1 VTARPLRIA
10 VLVSGRGSNLDAILR
25 ACAAGTLPAQV
36 VQVISNRPGAG
47 GLTLAAAAGVPAA
60 VVDHRQFADRAAFED
75 ALDAQLATVPCDL
88 LVLAGFMRV
97 LTAGFV
103 ARHSGRLINIHPSL
117 LPAFPGLDTHARALA
132 AGVTEHGASVHFVT
146 AAVDG
151 GPLIAQIRVPV
162 RASDTPD
169 TLAARVLAAEH
180 RLYPMVLGW
189 YAQGRL
195 ALAGE
200 RVELDGLP
208 LAAPVQFVAAGDWND

>member
-1 VTARPLRIA
+1 VTAHPLRIA
-10 VLVSGRGSNLDAILR
+10 VLISGRGSNLDAILH
-25 ACAAGTLPAQV
+25 ACAAGALPAQV

-47 GLTLAAAAGVPAA
+47 GLTLAAAAGVPAS
-60 VVDHRQFADRAAFED
+60 VVDHRQFADRAGFEQ
-75 ALDAQLATVPCDL
+75 ALDVQLAAVPCDL

-97 LTAGFV
+97 LTAAFV

-180 RLYPMVLGW
+180 RLYPTVLGW
-189 YAQGRL
+189 YARGRL
-195 ALAGE
+195 ALASE
-200 RVELDGLP
+200 QVRLDGLP
-208 LAAPVQFVAAGDWND
+208 LAAPVQFAAAGDWND